1 MLAKVE
7 FCCKTSHEPV
17 WTRGVVSVVSVV
29 AVVSVVSVL
38 LLQQWVVGAI
48 ADALCQTTKGTK
60 LAAVEMGHLLRRLR
74 FVPGLHAHRKTFLLH
89 QCLVF
94 LLGLLVL
101 GKNGLKKGDAIVIFG
116 YFSWSA
122 WCTTVYIC

>member
-29 AVVSVVSVL
+29 SVL
-38 LLQQWVVGAI
+38 LLQQWVVGAVP
-48 ADALCQTTKGTK
+48 DALCQVGVGTK
-60 LAAVEMGHLLRRLR
+60 ITAVEMGHLLRRLR
-74 FVPGLHAHRKTFLLH
+74 FVPRLHAHRKTFLLH

-101 GKNGLKKGDAIVIFG
+101 GKRGLKKV
-116 YFSWSA
+116 
-122 WCTTVYIC
+122 